1 MPNKIYRFGLTMP
14 NGDII
19 NGIGRGVSADGEL
32 HLETATKACAG
43 LTREKLESCSK

>member
-1 MPNKIYRFGLTMP
+1 MP

-32 HLETATKACAG
+32 HLETAQG
-43 LTREKLESCSK
+43 MRWFNSGEIGVMQQ